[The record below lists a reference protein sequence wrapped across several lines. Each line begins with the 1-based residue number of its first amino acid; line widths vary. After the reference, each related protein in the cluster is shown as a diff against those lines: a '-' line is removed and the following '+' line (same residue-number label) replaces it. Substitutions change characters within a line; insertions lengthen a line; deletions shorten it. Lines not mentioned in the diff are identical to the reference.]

1 MSELS
6 EILKSEIKENE
17 IKDYEE
23 IKPQSEENPDDSR
36 EYIDDLFSKEILN
49 TDIVKDKYPCQEIMD
64 DKTYYY
70 DDNGKIYRVDNEL
83 APNTEYVIN
92 GYEYMTDNQGRIV
105 FAKGQLD
112 MKVREGR
119 LPIKDSIE
127 SIGRGD
133 QKEGDDRGHLIGDQ
147 FNGSNGLENMIP
159 QNANIN
165 RNDFKN
171 FENGLAKEV
180 KAGKEVKLK
189 IEPIYEGNSRRPTDI
204 VATYSI
210 NGEESVIIFP
220 NS

>member
-6 EILKSEIKENE
+6 EILKSEIKDYE

-23 IKPQSEENPDDSR
+23 IKPQSEENPDESR
-36 EYIDDLFSKEILN
+36 EYIDDLFSKEILS
-49 TDIVKDKYPCQEIMD
+49 TDIVNDKYSCQEIMD
-64 DKTYYY
+64 GKTYYY

-92 GYEYMTDNQGRIV
+92 GYEYMADDQGRIV

-112 MKVREGR
+112 MKAREGR

-127 SIGRGD
+127 SIGKGD

-189 IEPIYEGNSRRPTDI
+189 IEPIYEGNSRSPTDI